1 MSLNDAERRRTS
13 QELKA
18 NLAASGLS
26 AREAAEDL
34 GFTPGR
40 LRSALDVGPSGDP
53 VDVWEL
59 RDYLDQAV
67 RDTGRAPV
75 PWTVLT
81 EPARHLTREW
91 FPLRKPR
98 GTPSRPARPTAPPAA
113 AAPTAARGESGACE
127 TVGKAEGPPCI
138 SAASERETL
147 RRDSDPPGAR
157 RPLRAGPS
165 AAGGRSAQP

>member
-34 GFTPGR
+34 GFAPER

-81 EPARHLTREW
+81 EPARHLAREW
-91 FPLRKPR
+91 FPLREAPR
-98 GTPSRPARPTAPPAA
+98 HTFPTGTADGFPGR
-113 AAPTAARGESGACE
+113 SGS
-127 TVGKAEGPPCI
+127 G
-138 SAASERETL
+138 
-147 RRDSDPPGAR
+147 R
-157 RPLRAGPS
+157 RPRRVRGL
-165 AAGGRSAQP
+165 